1 MISCVLSRPSLPLL
15 WLLPWSLLGPH
26 FLSHTLQ
33 FSLTILFCKK
43 REGCRE
49 PALQAS
55 LKIAACVVFFPFL
68 SHNQSFCLAARSCQ
82 PSLQAGSRTRLR
94 IRSKALLGVVSALTL
109 PLPRLS
115 GTTFSPSRR
124 SKGSFLRLLGFLLRG
139 KSRVLDLGYSLTQ
152 HIPVFICAELLSCS
166 TQPMCSHPSGF
177 FPLSPFSPHP
187 RAWDC
192 CCLSA
197 RSDLQTSQEIAG
209 IVTLHLAGF
218 HCSTRNPALG
228 EGSSLTGLQAWPG

>member
-124 SKGSFLRLLGFLLRG
+124 SKGTFLRLLGFLLWGNSVFWISVTPLLKISWFLFVQKFRAVPH
-139 KSRVLDLGYSLTQ
+139 SPCAHTPLD
-152 HIPVFICAELLSCS
+152 
-166 TQPMCSHPSGF
+166 
-177 FPLSPFSPHP
+177 
-187 RAWDC
+187 
-192 CCLSA
+192 
-197 RSDLQTSQEIAG
+197 
-209 IVTLHLAGF
+209 
-218 HCSTRNPALG
+218 
-228 EGSSLTGLQAWPG
+228 SSLCPPFLPIPELGTVAV